1 MFKKI
6 PLLIVFMGTSLLVAC
21 GQGVPQSSV
30 ETVELPQTEIE
41 DQMKVGFCW
50 AYAGTGLVESETK
63 RNLGL
68 ELNLSEEALGFYRMA
83 EGLYYWT
90 QNVRGQDLLSVI
102 AQDSM
107 QGWLLSSNEVPDT
120 FKLIEKY
127 GVVPES
133 VWNVKFT
140 QNDTT
145 DKLVKAVRRA
155 MNKKVFNTT
164 NPKTI
169 TVEEIISDVLL
180 APGAWPS
187 EPPRT
192 FVFNNKTYSPQSLLA
207 ELKFTPSMFKPVTVE
222 TPADLG
228 KLIAASKRALVR
240 GITVPL
246 GFPVNFDRLK
256 ADRFTGAGVNLNTPE
271 NFFRDGGH
279 AVLIDDFINRGGREG
294 AIPLAEALT
303 EFLKPTSELDY
314 FIFKNS
320 WGKDAETNEAGI
332 PISGSLT
339 GYYKMDLDYLK
350 GSANLTTDESFK
362 GILEIMVPADIAADP
377 FAPEPI
383 NPLVASQ
390 TL

>member
-1 MFKKI
+1 M
-6 PLLIVFMGTSLLVAC
+6 LLAAC
-21 GQGVPQSSV
+21 GQPSQQSGTKTVEIPQS
-30 ETVELPQTEIE
+30 EIE

-50 AYAGTGLVESETK
+50 AYAGTGLVESEVK
-63 RNLGL
+63 RQSGIQ
-68 ELNLSEEALGFYRMA
+68 LNLSEEALGFYRMA

-90 QNVRGQDLLSVI
+90 QNLQGQELLSTI
-102 AQDSM
+102 AQDTM
-107 QGWLLSSNEVPDT
+107 QGWLLSSDEVPDT
-120 FKLIEKY
+120 FKLISKY

-133 VWNVKFT
+133 AWNIKFT
-140 QNDTT
+140 KSETT

-155 MNKKVFNTT
+155 MNKKVFNATDT
-164 NPKTI
+164 KKI
-169 TVEEIISDVLL
+169 TVEEIIRDVLL

-187 EPPRT
+187 EPPRSFT
-192 FVFNNKTYSPQSLLA
+192 FEAATYSPLSFLA
-207 ELKFTPSMFKPVTVE
+207 KLKFDAGLFKPVTVE
-222 TPADLG
+222 TPADLT

-240 GITVPL
+240 GLTVPL

-256 ADRFTGAGVNLNTPE
+256 ADRFTGVGVNLNNHA

-279 AVLIDDFINRGGREG
+279 AVLIDDFINVGGREG

-303 EFLKPTSELDY
+303 EFLKPPTDLDY
-314 FIFKNS
+314 LVFKNS
-320 WGKDAETNEAGI
+320 WGKEAETNEAGI

-339 GYYKMDLDYLK
+339 GYYKMDYDYLK

-383 NPLVASQ
+383 NPAVASH